1 MQGRNRD
8 TNVENKRMN
17 TKGGERGC
25 GGKHGGGMNWEI
37 GVDTYIRICIKL
49 ITNKKLLY
57 KKIKFK
63 YTKIFIEVEISVM
76 VGH

>member
-1 MQGRNRD
+1 
-8 TNVENKRMN
+8 MN

-25 GGKHGGGMNWEI
+25 GGKRGGGMKWEI